1 MVVAQRRPHLME
13 HFMTS
18 IRTLIRIGLV
28 VMAVV
33 GLSTLSSSQEFSESQ
48 LDAAKRASSSAP
60 LSKDLDTVLPL
71 LVQRVQTRLISL
83 RPDLHAQITETVQ
96 AVALKLVARRADLDS
111 AIALVWARMFT
122 EEELNEIAE
131 FYNSPVGKKFVELGP
146 EIGAVTIQTVDN
158 WSSRVGE
165 ELLDK
170 SREELKKQGYE
181 L

>member
-1 MVVAQRRPHLME
+1 MI
-13 HFMTS
+13 S
-18 IRTLIRIGLV
+18 IRTLIRTGLV
-28 VMAVV
+28 AMTVV
-33 GLSTLSSSQEFSESQ
+33 SLSALSSAQEFSESQ

-60 LSKDLDTVLPL
+60 LSKDLDTVLPI

-83 RPDLHAQITETVQ
+83 RPDLHAEITSVVQ
-96 AVALKLVARRADLDS
+96 EVALNLAARRADLDS

-122 EEELNEIAE
+122 KDELDQIAE
-131 FYNSPVGKKFVELGP
+131 FYNSPVGQKFVEIGP
-146 EIGAVTIQTVDN
+146 EIGATTIQTVDN

-170 SREELKKQGYE
+170 SREELKKQGHE

>member
-1 MVVAQRRPHLME
+1 MI
-13 HFMTS
+13 S
-18 IRTLIRIGLV
+18 IRTLIRTGLV
-28 VMAVV
+28 AMTVV
-33 GLSTLSSSQEFSESQ
+33 SLSALSSAQEFSETQ

-60 LSKDLDTVLPL
+60 LSKDLDTVLPI

-83 RPDLHAQITETVQ
+83 RPDLHAEITSVVQ
-96 AVALKLVARRADLDS
+96 GVALNIATRRADLDS

-122 EEELNEIAE
+122 EDELNQIAE
-131 FYNSPVGKKFVELGP
+131 FYNSPVGKKFVEMGP
-146 EIGAVTIQTVDN
+146 EIAATTIQTVDN

>member
-1 MVVAQRRPHLME
+1 MI
-13 HFMTS
+13 S
-18 IRTLIRIGLV
+18 IRTLIRTGLV
-28 VMAVV
+28 AMTVV
-33 GLSTLSSSQEFSESQ
+33 SLSALSSAQEFSETQ

-60 LSKDLDTVLPL
+60 LSKDLDTVLPI

-83 RPDLHAQITETVQ
+83 RPDLHAEITSVVQ
-96 AVALKLVARRADLDS
+96 GVALNIATRRADLDS

-122 EEELNEIAE
+122 EDELNQIAE
-131 FYNSPVGKKFVELGP
+131 FYNSPVGKKFVEMGP
-146 EIGAVTIQTVDN
+146 EIGATTIQTVDN

>member
-1 MVVAQRRPHLME
+1 MIA
-13 HFMTS
+13 

-28 VMAVV
+28 VTTIVS
-33 GLSTLSSSQEFSESQ
+33 LSALSSAQEFSETQ
-48 LDAAKRASSSAP
+48 LDAAKRASSAAP
-60 LSKDLDTVLPL
+60 LSKDLDTVLPI

-83 RPDLHAQITETVQ
+83 RPDLHAEITAVVQ
-96 AVALKLVARRADLDS
+96 EVALKLAARRADLDS
-111 AIALVWARMFT
+111 AIALVWARMFS
-122 EEELNEIAE
+122 EDELNQIAE
-131 FYNSPVGKKFVELGP
+131 FYNSPVGKKFVEMGP
-146 EIGAVTIQTVDN
+146 EIGATTIQTVDN

>member
-1 MVVAQRRPHLME
+1 MI
-13 HFMTS
+13 S
-18 IRTLIRIGLV
+18 IRTLIRTGLV
-28 VMAVV
+28 AMTVV
-33 GLSTLSSSQEFSESQ
+33 SLSALSSAQEFSESQ

-60 LSKDLDTVLPL
+60 LSKDLDTVLPI

-83 RPDLHAQITETVQ
+83 RPDLHAEITSVVQ
-96 AVALKLVARRADLDS
+96 GVALNIATRRADLDS

-122 EEELNEIAE
+122 EDELNQIAE
-131 FYNSPVGKKFVELGP
+131 FYNSPVGKKFVEMGP
-146 EIGAVTIQTVDN
+146 EIGATTIQTVDN

>member
-1 MVVAQRRPHLME
+1 
-13 HFMTS
+13 MTS
-18 IRTLIRIGLV
+18 IRTLIRTGLIV
-28 VMAVV
+28 TAIA
-33 GLSTLSSSQEFSESQ
+33 GLSSLSSAQEFSESQ
-48 LDAAKRASSSAP
+48 LDAARRASSSAP

-83 RPDLHAQITETVQ
+83 RPDLHAEITATVQ
-96 AVALKLVARRADLDS
+96 EVALKLVARRADLDS
-111 AIALVWARMFT
+111 AMALAWARMFT
-122 EEELNEIAE
+122 EDELNEIAA
-131 FYNSPVGKKFVELGP
+131 FYNSPVGRKFVEVGP
-146 EIGAVTIQTVDN
+146 ELGAITIQTVDN